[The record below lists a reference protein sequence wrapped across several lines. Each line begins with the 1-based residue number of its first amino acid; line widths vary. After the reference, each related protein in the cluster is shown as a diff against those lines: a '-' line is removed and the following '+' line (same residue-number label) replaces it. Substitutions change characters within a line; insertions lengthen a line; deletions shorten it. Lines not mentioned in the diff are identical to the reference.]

1 VGGLDR
7 PEEERVTIA
16 ALLASIA
23 PEIQK
28 TGTRVSFRL
37 LDAPEAWIVVLL
49 VLPACAAL
57 AWLAYARESI
67 RPGARRILSL
77 LRLAAILLLVAVLFR
92 PVFVSRREEIR
103 PAEVLVLVDDSAS
116 MLRSDAYASDE
127 SARKT
132 LSSLAGR
139 PAEGCTRLDLAA
151 AALSKKLLPGIAKNG
166 YVTRL
171 YRFSE
176 RLDPLAE
183 GQLAAAPAPTS
194 GAAPTT
200 APAANAK
207 DAGPGLSGRGAATH
221 IGSALAAAIA
231 GQRGRNVTD
240 VVIVSDGRN
249 NGGTQPAE
257 AARAAAASGIPVH
270 TLVVGDTRPERNV
283 MVEIAESPPSVLEGD
298 EIEITAR
305 VTARGTQGI
314 PTARVLLE
322 EIDPSG
328 GPSGGPGGGGTGRP
342 LAEEEVP
349 LSEAGARVVLL
360 APPTPTDSPT
370 NERRFRVSVPPIE
383 GETLRDDNAVEVNV
397 HIAPEKIR
405 VLYVDAY
412 PRYEYRYLHTLL
424 QRSDVNLATQCY
436 LLSATPDFP
445 QESSR
450 DLPSLTAVPTDRK
463 ELLDHYDVVIL
474 GDLNPYAISPDPSR
488 CEEFMNS
495 LHEFVERGGGLLAIA
510 GEYDNPRSFA
520 GTPLEELLPVV
531 LDPTAATGI
540 EGTLTK
546 SWHPRLE
553 DPADPHEV
561 VRLVPDAAKNRALWE
576 EDGGLSGFYWFS
588 PVLRA
593 KPGAQVLL
601 RHPEEGNASGRY
613 PLLVAG
619 WFPAGR
625 TLFVGFDETWRW
637 QYRYG
642 TRYHERFWRNAVRW
656 VALSRLRSG
665 DRRVQLDA
673 LKARYD
679 LDERVTLEA
688 RVLDEDYRPSER
700 PEQSVRLT
708 APDGTSTHMDLQR
721 VPERP
726 GLYRANFDVERPG
739 LYSASIDL
747 SAESG
752 GVHAATT
759 VFEVTLPSRE
769 NADPSPDPQ
778 ALGEVSALSR
788 GKALDLA
795 HVDELLAQF
804 PGHEERREPISS
816 ELDDA
821 WDQWGTL
828 LLALVLL
835 SAEWVLRKRW
845 DLI

>member
-1 VGGLDR
+1 MIRPVLSLGLSLA
-7 PEEERVTIA
+7 T
-16 ALLASIA
+16 ALA

-37 LDAPEAWIVVLL
+37 LDAPEAWVVVLL

-57 AWLAYARESI
+57 AWLAYARESV
-67 RPGARRILSL
+67 RPRARRILSA
-77 LRLAAILLLVAVLFR
+77 LRFAAILLLLAILFR

-116 MLRSDAYASDE
+116 MLRADAYASDE
-127 SARKT
+127 GTRKALSA
-132 LSSLAGR
+132 LAGR
-139 PAEGCTRLDLAA
+139 PAESSTRLDLASA
-151 AALSKKLLPGIAKNG
+151 AVSKKLLPGIAGRG

-176 RLDPLAE
+176 RLDPLPESA
-183 GQLAAAPAPTS
+183 LAAAAAPASATGAQAPNATS
-194 GAAPTT
+194 SAGSV
-200 APAANAK
+200 
-207 DAGPGLSGRGAATH
+207 GPGLTGRGAATH
-221 IGSALAAAIA
+221 LGSALAAAIA

-240 VVIVSDGRN
+240 VVLVSDGRN
-249 NGGTQPAE
+249 NGGTQPVE
-257 AARAAAASGIPVH
+257 AARAASAAGIPVH

-283 MVEIAESPPSVLEGD
+283 MVEIAEAPPSVLEGD

-314 PTARVLLE
+314 PSARVLLE

-328 GPSGGPGGGGTGRP
+328 AGNPRP
-342 LAEEEVP
+342 IAEEEVD
-349 LSEAGARVVLL
+349 LTESGSRVVLL
-360 APPTPTDSPT
+360 APPAPPDSQS
-370 NERRFRVSVPPIE
+370 NERRFRVSVSPIE
-383 GETLRDDNAVEVNV
+383 GETLRDDNAVEVGV

-474 GDLNPYAISPDPSR
+474 GDLNPYSISPDPSR
-488 CEEFMNS
+488 CEEFMAS

-510 GEYDNPRSFA
+510 GEFDNPRSFA
-520 GTPLEELLPVV
+520 GTPLEELLPIV
-531 LDPTAATGI
+531 LDPTASTGI

-546 SWHPRLE
+546 SWRPRLE

-576 EDGGLSGFYWFS
+576 DEGGLSGFYWFS

-700 PEQSVRLT
+700 PDQSIRLT
-708 APDGTSTHMDLQR
+708 APDGSSSHMDLSR

-747 SAESG
+747 AAEGG

-759 VFEVTLPSRE
+759 AFEVTLPSRE

-778 ALGEVSALSR
+778 TLAEISNLSH

-828 LLALVLL
+828 LLALALL
-835 SAEWVLRKRW
+835 STEWILRKRW

>member
-1 VGGLDR
+1 
-7 PEEERVTIA
+7 
-16 ALLASIA
+16 
-23 PEIQK
+23 
-28 TGTRVSFRL
+28 
-37 LDAPEAWIVVLL
+37 
-49 VLPACAAL
+49 
-57 AWLAYARESI
+57 
-67 RPGARRILSL
+67 
-77 LRLAAILLLVAVLFR
+77 
-92 PVFVSRREEIR
+92 
-103 PAEVLVLVDDSAS
+103 
-116 MLRSDAYASDE
+116 
-127 SARKT
+127 
-132 LSSLAGR
+132 
-139 PAEGCTRLDLAA
+139 
-151 AALSKKLLPGIAKNG
+151 
-166 YVTRL
+166 
-171 YRFSE
+171 
-176 RLDPLAE
+176 
-183 GQLAAAPAPTS
+183 
-194 GAAPTT
+194 
-200 APAANAK
+200 
-207 DAGPGLSGRGAATH
+207 
-221 IGSALAAAIA
+221 
-231 GQRGRNVTD
+231 
-240 VVIVSDGRN
+240 
-249 NGGTQPAE
+249 
-257 AARAAAASGIPVH
+257 
-270 TLVVGDTRPERNV
+270 

-322 EIDPSG
+322 EIDPG
-328 GPSGGPGGGGTGRP
+328 SGGPGSAGSARP

-360 APPTPTDSPT
+360 APPTPSDSPT

-383 GETLRDDNAVEVNV
+383 GETLRDDNAVEVGV

-488 CEEFMNS
+488 CEEFMAS
-495 LHEFVERGGGLLAIA
+495 LHEFVERGGGLLSIA

-708 APDGTSTHMDLQR
+708 APDGSSTHMDLQR

-747 SAESG
+747 AAESG

-778 ALGEVSALSR
+778 ALGEVAALTR

-821 WDQWGTL
+821 WDTWGTL
-828 LLALVLL
+828 LLALALL

>member
-1 VGGLDR
+1 MI
-7 PEEERVTIA
+7 PS
-16 ALLASIA
+16 LLAAPLASLVRPFATLAAIA

-127 SARKT
+127 GARKA
-132 LSSLAGR
+132 LSALAGR
-139 PAEGCTRLDLAA
+139 PAESCTRLELAA

-166 YVTRL
+166 YVARL

-183 GQLAAAPAPTS
+183 AQLAPAPAPTP
-194 GAAPTT
+194 GAT
-200 APAANAK
+200 APSVAPANANA
-207 DAGPGLSGRGAATH
+207 AGPGLSGRGAATH
-221 IGSALAAAIA
+221 LGSALAAAIA

-240 VVIVSDGRN
+240 VVLVSDGRN

-314 PTARVLLE
+314 ATARVLLE

-328 GPSGGPGGGGTGRP
+328 GSGGAGTGRP

-445 QESSR
+445 QEASR

-463 ELLDHYDVVIL
+463 DLLDHYDVVIL

-488 CEEFMNS
+488 CEEFMSS

-795 HVDELLAQF
+795 HVDDLLAQF

-828 LLALVLL
+828 LLALALL

>member
-1 VGGLDR
+1 MTPAPLHALGTV
-7 PEEERVTIA
+7 IA
-16 ALLASIA
+16 ALA
-23 PEIQK
+23 PELQQ
-28 TGTRVSFRL
+28 TGTRTSFRL
-37 LDAPEAWIVVLL
+37 LDAPEAWVVVLL

-57 AWLAYARESI
+57 AWIAYARESI
-67 RPGARRILSL
+67 GVRARWILTT
-77 LRLAAILLLVAVLFR
+77 LRLSAVLLLVAVLFR

-116 MLRSDAYASDE
+116 MLRVDAYGSDE
-127 SARKT
+127 GARKA
-132 LSSLAGR
+132 LSSAAGR
-139 PAEGCTRLDLAA
+139 PAEESTRLDLAA
-151 AALSKKLLPGIAKNG
+151 AALSAKLLPAIGKRG

-176 RLDPLAE
+176 RLDPLPE
-183 GQLAAAPAPTS
+183 SGLSPVSTS
-194 GAAPTT
+194 GST
-200 APAANAK
+200 APATGEGAPPSTGA
-207 DAGPGLSGRGAATH
+207 ALTGRGAATH

-283 MVEIAESPPSVLEGD
+283 MVEIAEAPPSVLEGD

-305 VTARGTQGI
+305 VTARGAQAE

-322 EIDPSG
+322 EVD
-328 GPSGGPGGGGTGRP
+328 PGGGGNPRP
-342 LAEEEVP
+342 LAEEEVD
-349 LSEAGARVVLL
+349 LSEAGTRVVLL
-360 APPTPTDSPT
+360 APPAPSESQA
-370 NERRFRVSVPPIE
+370 NERRFRISVAPVE
-383 GETLRDDNAVEVNV
+383 GETLRDDNAVEVGV

-450 DLPSLTAVPTDRK
+450 DLPALTAVPTDRK

-474 GDLNPYAISPDPSR
+474 GDLNPYSISPDPSR
-488 CEEFMNS
+488 CEEFMAS

-520 GTPLEELLPVV
+520 GTPLEELLPIV
-531 LDPTAATGI
+531 LDPTASTGI

-546 SWHPRLE
+546 SWRPRLE
-553 DPADPHEV
+553 DAADPHEV
-561 VRLVPDAAKNRALWE
+561 VRLVPEERRNRALWE
-576 EDGGLSGFYWFS
+576 DDGGLSGFYWFS

-637 QYRYG
+637 QYRFG

-700 PEQSVRLT
+700 PDQSVRLT
-708 APDGTSTHMDLQR
+708 APDGSSSHMDLQR

-747 SAESG
+747 SAEG
-752 GVHAATT
+752 GGLHAATT

-769 NADPSPDPQ
+769 NADPSPDPH
-778 ALGEVSALSR
+778 ALGEISALTR
-788 GKALDLA
+788 GRALDLA
-795 HVDELLAQF
+795 HAEDLLAQF

-828 LLALVLL
+828 LLALGLL